1 MALYNGGSDAPSS
14 GISQDVS
21 DIAASTVPMS
31 TLLSPSLPGLSG
43 LPIGSSRKNTVTQI
57 SSLVSRG
64 GMTHISNVKFKTKPG
79 YYYSKAPIVNL
90 NFPGGGNYIVT
101 TTSVLK
107 NSNGYIIEKD
117 FEIKY
122 NSTEFDVFE
131 GDGHNITFTNKIA
144 KEVDESAKVKEIT
157 GLHVDVSVLDS
168 KGESRSIDI
177 SGTPGST
184 FSLTIKDK
192 SGVNVLPYTNK
203 LAKRIRTAATA
214 SNILELDNVANLEVG
229 MVLLNDQKR
238 NVKITSITDPVKANV
253 DTVTESTTTNI
264 SISSFLTFAVDAP
277 VVFVKEAELTE
288 VVIPDSGTYSFIQNF
303 PALEKFK
310 RTLKTAASADTS
322 LTLDYNDNLE
332 RSMKITGTGVDGNDP
347 IIVDDVTGVNDDGVQ
362 IRVSDAQTIADETEL
377 TFEMPDNRYDITLYP
392 LKAIL
397 SDNIPTY
404 SSDECDTLPTY
415 SIYQYIDAKV
425 QIAPSS
431 ALSNVTVDGT
441 ITLTGKANK
450 TAGANGDITI
460 SMTATKSDG
469 NLATSRDPRFSAID
483 STISDFSNTVNVM
496 TKRVRNNGCRDK
508 DIVHLNNTT
517 DIRVGMIVTGESID
531 NNMIVTVKSI
541 TGAAVKLSSKQTIQK
556 DVVLTFASMYN
567 ISISGL
573 TATLS
578 ANGGLSTGVCTV
590 TGTGKIS
597 TFGIDS
603 FTSVF
608 NFDNFLSIVGDG

>member
-1 MALYNGGSDAPSS
+1 MALYNGGGDAPSS
-14 GISQDVS
+14 RVSQDVS
-21 DIAASTVPMS
+21 DIATSTVPMS
-31 TLLSPSLPGLSG
+31 TLLSPGLPEFSG
-43 LPIGSSRKNTVTQI
+43 LPIISSTEDLVTQAG
-57 SSLVSRG
+57 SVTVERNSRVY
-64 GMTHISNVKFKTKPG
+64 INNVKFKAKPG
-79 YYYSKAPIVNL
+79 YYYSKAPIANL
-90 NFPGGGNYIVT
+90 NFPGGENYIVT
-101 TTSVLK
+101 TISELK

-122 NSTEFDVFE
+122 NSTEFEVLE

-144 KEVDESAKVKEIT
+144 KEVDKSAKVKEIT
-157 GLHVDVSVLDS
+157 GLRIDTSVLDS

-229 MVLLNDQKR
+229 MVVLNDQKR

-264 SISSFLTFAVDAP
+264 SISSFLTFSADDNII
-277 VVFVKEAELTE
+277 FVKEAELTE
-288 VVIPDSGTYSFIQNF
+288 VVIPNSGVYSFIQNF

-310 RTLKTAASADTS
+310 RTLKTAASSATS

-347 IIVDDVTGVNDDGVQ
+347 IIVDDVTGINDDGVQ

-392 LKAIL
+392 LMAIL
-397 SDNIPTY
+397 GDNVPTY

-441 ITLTGKANK
+441 ITLTGKTNK
-450 TAGANGDITI
+450 IGGTDITI

-469 NLATSRDPRFSAID
+469 NLATSRKPRFSDID
-483 STISDFSNTVNVM
+483 STVSDFSNTVNM
-496 TKRVRNNGCRDK
+496 TEKRVRNSGCRDK

-517 DIRVGMIVTGESID
+517 DIRVGMIVTGENI
-531 NNMIVTVKSI
+531 NTNKTITVKSI
-541 TGAAVKLSSKQTIQK
+541 TGTAVKLSEKQTILK
-556 DVVLTFASMYN
+556 DSVLVFSSMFR
-567 ISISGL
+567 IDIDSL

-590 TGTGKIS
+590 VGTGQIRI
-597 TFGIDS
+597 FGIDS

-608 NFDNFLSIVGDG
+608 NFDNFLSIAE

>member
-1 MALYNGGSDAPSS
+1 MALYNGGGSDAPPSRV
-14 GISQDVS
+14 SQDVS
-21 DIAASTVPMS
+21 DIATSTVPMS
-31 TLLSPSLPGLSG
+31 TLLSPGLPGLGG
-43 LPIGSSRKNTVTQI
+43 LPITSSTEDSVTHA
-57 SSLVSRG
+57 SSITMNRNSRV
-64 GMTHISNVKFKTKPG
+64 HINNIKFKVKPG
-79 YYYSKAPIVNL
+79 YYYSKAPIANL
-90 NFPGGGNYIVT
+90 NFPGGENYIIT
-101 TTSVLK
+101 TISELK
-107 NSNGYIIEKD
+107 NKNGYVIEKD

-122 NSTEFDVFE
+122 NSTEFDVLDE
-131 GDGHNITFTNKIA
+131 DGHNITFTNKIA
-144 KEVDESAKVKEIT
+144 KEVDRSTEVKEIT
-157 GLHVDVSVLDS
+157 GLRVNTSVLDS
-168 KGESRSIDI
+168 SGESRNISI

-192 SGVNVLPYTNK
+192 NGRNILPYTNK
-203 LAKRIRTAATA
+203 VIKTIKTAATA
-214 SNILELDNVANLEVG
+214 SSILELDNATNLEVG
-229 MVLLNDQKR
+229 MVVLNDQKR

-264 SISSFLTFAVDAP
+264 SISSFLTFSADDNII
-277 VVFVKEAELTE
+277 FVKEADITE
-288 VVIPDSGTYSFIQNF
+288 VAIPDNGVYSFIQNF

-310 RTLKTAASADTS
+310 RTLKTAASSTTS

-415 SIYQYIDAKV
+415 SIYQYIDPIV
-425 QIAPSS
+425 QITPSS

-450 TAGANGDITI
+450 IAGTGITI

-469 NLATSRDPRFSAID
+469 NLATSREPRFSDIA
-483 STISDFSNTVNVM
+483 STVSDFSNTVNM
-496 TKRVRNNGCRDK
+496 TEKRVRNNSCRDK
-508 DIVHLNNTT
+508 DIIHLNNTT
-517 DIRVGMIVTGESID
+517 DIRVGMIVIGENI
-531 NNMIVTVKSI
+531 NTNKTITVKSI
-541 TGAAVKLSSKQTIQK
+541 TGTAVKLSEKQTINK
-556 DVVLTFASMYN
+556 DDLLTFNSMFRMD
-567 ISISGL
+567 IDSL

-590 TGTGKIS
+590 AGTGQIS

-603 FTSVF
+603 FTSTF
-608 NFDNFLSIVGDG
+608 DFDNFLSLAE

>member
-21 DIAASTVPMS
+21 DIIASTDTPMS

-43 LPIGSSRKNTVTQI
+43 LPIGSSTKNTVTQI

-144 KEVDESAKVKEIT
+144 KEVDKSAKVKEIT
-157 GLHVDVSVLDS
+157 GLHVDTSVLDS

-192 SGVNVLPYTNK
+192 SGGNVLPYTNK
-203 LAKRIRTAATA
+203 LTKRIRTAATA

-238 NVKITSITDPVKANV
+238 NVKITSITDPVKTNV

-310 RTLKTAASADTS
+310 RTLKTAASSTQR
-322 LTLDYNDNLE
+322 LVLDYNDDLE
-332 RSMKITGTGVDGNDP
+332 IYMKMTGTGVDGNDTE
-347 IIVDDVTGVNDDGVQ
+347 IKTVDPNGVDITV
-362 IRVSDAQTIADETEL
+362 AYTQTIADETEL

-397 SDNIPTY
+397 SDNVPTY

-415 SIYQYIDAKV
+415 SIYQYIDPIV
-425 QIAPSS
+425 QIAPQST
-431 ALSNVTVDGT
+431 LTNVTVDGT

-469 NLATSRDPRFSAID
+469 NLAKSRDPRFSNVD
-483 STISDFSNTVNVM
+483 STVSDFSNTVNVM

-517 DIRVGMIVTGESID
+517 DIRVGMIVAGESID

-541 TGAAVKLSSKQTIQK
+541 TGTAVKLSSKQTIQK
-556 DVVLTFASMYN
+556 DAKLAFTSMYN

-573 TATLS
+573 TATLT

-590 TGTGKIS
+590 AGTGKIS

-603 FTSVF
+603 FISEF
-608 NFDNFLSIVGDG
+608 NFDNFLSIAE